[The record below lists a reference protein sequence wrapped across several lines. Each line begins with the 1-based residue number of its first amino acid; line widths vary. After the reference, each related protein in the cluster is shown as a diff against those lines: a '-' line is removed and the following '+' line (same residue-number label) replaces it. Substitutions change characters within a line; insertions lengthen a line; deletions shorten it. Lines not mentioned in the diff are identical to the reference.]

1 MRNKRRPSLAIIARR
16 QRQTESRTHDRSL
29 HEAGF
34 ERKPQAGRSRVERLF
49 GSGEKWPLRGTGAGG
64 ELPPQHPGNRPNSA
78 PGGSVLP
85 LLVIYLLANPN
96 EALTGSMFKLTLS
109 DSATSL
115 EFQGY
120 VVVLVIALA
129 LMWGQFRR

>member
-1 MRNKRRPSLAIIARR
+1 MLSKRKRQPSRALMARR
-16 QRQTESRTHDRSL
+16 WLQTKSRTNHRSS
-29 HEAGF
+29 
-34 ERKPQAGRSRVERLF
+34 PQAGRSRVERLF

-64 ELPPQHPGNRPNSA
+64 ELPPQHPGNGPNGA
-78 PGGSVLP
+78 PGGPVLP

-96 EALTGSMFKLTLS
+96 ALTGSVFKLTLS

-115 EFQGY
+115 ELQGY